1 MYKLFLTLRY
11 LTRKKIVIFPIL
23 VVWLCV
29 MMLIIV
35 SGIMGGFVD
44 RVRETNHD
52 LLGDI
57 IISSKSY
64 ALGFSGYDDLR
75 AALQSDKELGPLIA
89 AVHQALSTLGQDP
102 TPAVVAIKGPAV
114 PVRRSIRADQLICLE
129 DGLPFTSLKRHLHAQ
144 HQMTPLQY
152 REKWGLPHDYPM
164 VAPNYSARRSA
175 FAKSI
180 GLGKKAASKAR
191 AKSHN
196 SPTVRS
202 WSRRPPIPIGFP
214 S

>member
-1 MYKLFLTLRY
+1 MVEPTSA
-11 LTRKKIVIFPIL
+11 TTVT
-23 VVWLCV
+23 VD
-29 MMLIIV
+29 LIAPSVEIV
-35 SGIMGGFVD
+35 SAYVG
-44 RVRETNHD
+44 NNQ
-52 LLGDI
+52 
-57 IISSKSY
+57 
-64 ALGFSGYDDLR
+64 LR
-75 AALQSDKELGPLIA
+75 AEELGPLIA

-102 TPAVVAIKGPAV
+102 TPAAVAIKGPAV

-152 REKWGLPHDYPM
+152 REKCGLPHDYPM

-191 AKSHN
+191 AKS
-196 SPTVRS
+196 P
-202 WSRRPPIPIGFP
+202 RRAKA
-214 S
+214 